1 LKPTNNE
8 KQFFLSPLEKF
19 KQENCERC
27 PSWKGNCRLDDQN
40 GMKRMELCIR
50 LYCHNPPDVTAI
62 LNEAQQALK
71 ITEETGLETLQ
82 EAEVEA

>member
-1 LKPTNNE
+1 
-8 KQFFLSPLEKF
+8 
-19 KQENCERC
+19 
-27 PSWKGNCRLDDQN
+27 
-40 GMKRMELCIR
+40 MKRMELCIR